1 MSEKLCLRWNDFK
14 DNIISSFGNLR
25 QENDFAD
32 VTLVSEDGKQVDS
45 HKLVLSSSSPVFQ
58 KMLKDNKHSHPLIF
72 MRGLKLDDLLA
83 ILDFLY
89 FGEAN
94 IYQENLDSFLRI
106 AEELQMKGLMGS
118 GGHKEETQKE
128 APGIDFPKISEP
140 GFKQESEVSKTIAL
154 QKALKIPNKNF
165 QKTRDFSAD
174 TVAIPNDVSGDM
186 ERLDEQINSMMEKT
200 LRKNAHGQPFYV
212 CNVCGKEDKRNHIKL
227 HIESNHLE
235 GVSVPCNFCE
245 KTFRSRKAMKNHKQ
259 THHKEISL
267 M

>member
-1 MSEKLCLRWNDFK
+1 MSEKLCLQWNDFK
-14 DNIISSFGNLR
+14 DNIIGSLGSLR
-25 QENDFAD
+25 NTNDFAD

-72 MRGLKLDDLLA
+72 MRGLKSDDLLA

-106 AEELQMKGLMGS
+106 AEELQLKGLMGNAE
-118 GGHKEETQKE
+118 HKEETQKE
-128 APGIDFPKISEP
+128 APAIDFPKISEP
-140 GFKQESEVSKTIAL
+140 GFKQEREISKTIAL
-154 QKALKIPNKNF
+154 QEVLEIPDKSF
-165 QKTRDFSAD
+165 QMKRDISAD

-200 LRKNAHGQPFYV
+200 LRKNAHGQPLYV

-245 KTFRSRKAMKNHKQ
+245 KTFRSRRAIKNHKQ